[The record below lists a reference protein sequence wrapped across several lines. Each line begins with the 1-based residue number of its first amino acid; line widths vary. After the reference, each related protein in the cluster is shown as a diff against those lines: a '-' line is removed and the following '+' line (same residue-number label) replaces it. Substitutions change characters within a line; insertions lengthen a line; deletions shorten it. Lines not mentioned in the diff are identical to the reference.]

1 MTKIHTYIVTNSY
14 HDEIADVYPDTTLV
28 QVARDLMKRLEE
40 DSKGFDSEIEDDW
53 DSYYETYEKA
63 QKANANSILET
74 FIGET
79 TIWQVPDNEDGYK
92 VTYKDLMWDNTKYN
106 QTNLDEVD
114 ITMDKTVYVARVDVL
129 QDTTQSS
136 FEVFDTYA
144 KALVFIIEAMT
155 ESRDVW
161 GEDEIA
167 FFVDNNF
174 WTDETDYD
182 VNIVKKV
189 VK

>member
-1 MTKIHTYIVTNSY
+1 MTQTHTYIVTNSY
-14 HDEIADVYPDTTLV
+14 HDEIADVYPDTTLG
-28 QVARDLMKRLEE
+28 QVARDFMKRLEE

-53 DSYYETYEKA
+53 NKYYETYEEV
-63 QKANANSILET
+63 QKANADSILET

-155 ESRDVW
+155 ESRDFW
-161 GEDEIA
+161 HKDDITD
-167 FFVDNNF
+167 FVASGDKWF
-174 WTDETDYD
+174 DTDYE
-182 VNIVKKV
+182 VTIEETEVK
-189 VK
+189 

>member
-1 MTKIHTYIVTNSY
+1 MTQTHTYIVTNSY
-14 HDEIADVYPDTTLV
+14 HDEIADVYPDTTLG
-28 QVARDLMKRLEE
+28 QVARDFMKQLEE

-53 DSYYETYEKA
+53 NKYYETYEEA
-63 QKANANSILET
+63 QKANADGILET

-79 TIWQVPDNEDGYK
+79 VIWQVPDNEDGYK

-114 ITMDKTVYVARVDVL
+114 ITMDKTVYVAQVNVL
-129 QDTTQSS
+129 QDGTQSS

-144 KALVFIIEAMT
+144 KAVVFIIEAMT

-161 GEDEIA
+161 GEDEITQ
-167 FFVDNNF
+167 FIKENN
-174 WTDETDYD
+174 WTDYTDYD
-182 VNIVKKV
+182 VSISKKNLL
-189 VK
+189 